1 MRCELMMVVTPT
13 RMNTNEDNQGALL
26 ELVMERV
33 NSKIEKLLKNLQIIQ
48 LTQKTVLQYEGIL
61 VMNSLVEI
69 MHKVSFNICI
79 GSAMRIKKPKGL
91 SIPGPKK

>member
-33 NSKIEKLLKNLQIIQ
+33 IFKIEKLL
-48 LTQKTVLQYEGIL
+48 
-61 VMNSLVEI
+61 NSL
-69 MHKVSFNICI
+69 
-79 GSAMRIKKPKGL
+79 
-91 SIPGPKK
+91 